1 MIAADPCVEKYEPAK
16 QTGSGSFGDVI
27 LVRQRKSSKFLAAKF
42 LDPAAWK
49 HGSQSQEL
57 RILQSLDNECVVK
70 LIDAYQPYLP
80 ASSRQSDDPL
90 QPNGYRQRRGTVLV
104 FPAFDMDLK
113 WLIRLRASCPEDF
126 PDEHRTSILK
136 DVFSGLAYLHGLGI
150 LHRDIKPANIFV
162 RYGKRLRA
170 VIGDVGLGKKML
182 SSLAAEGLHTACV
195 CTDGYVAPELLLLR
209 GEWQEDGRLWCFR

>member
-1 MIAADPCVEKYEPAK
+1 MAADPFLQKYEPGKAI
-16 QTGSGSFGDVI
+16 GSGSFGDVI
-27 LVRQRKSSKFLAAKF
+27 FVRLKGSSNFLAAKF
-42 LDPAAWK
+42 LDPTAWK

-57 RILQSLDNECVVK
+57 RILQSLDHECVVR
-70 LIDAYQPYLP
+70 LIDAFKPYLP
-80 ASSRQSDDPL
+80 ASSSQSHDPS
-90 QPNGYRQRRGTVLV
+90 QPNGYRERLETVLV

-113 WLIRLRASCPEDF
+113 WLMRLRAACPEEF
-126 PDEHRTSILK
+126 PEEHRTSILK

-195 CTDGYVAPELLLLR
+195 CTDGYVAPELLVLR
-209 GEWQEDGRLWCFR
+209 GNGKKDGRLWCLR